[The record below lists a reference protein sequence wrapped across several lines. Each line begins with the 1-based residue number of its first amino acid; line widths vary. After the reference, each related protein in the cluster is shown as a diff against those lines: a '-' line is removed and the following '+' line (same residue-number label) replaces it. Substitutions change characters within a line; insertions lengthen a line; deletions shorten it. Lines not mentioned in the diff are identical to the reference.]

1 MSKAAVIPMSGGLSD
16 LCIDPYITGYK
27 QGQIDYKRDAKYKK
41 VNAQM

>member
-1 MSKAAVIPMSGGLSD
+1 MSNAAVISMRSGLSD
-16 LCIDPYITGYK
+16 LWIVPYNTGYK